1 MIVGILA
8 CLTATFTLGSVFA
21 PIKRFPSSDGFMV
34 QFFMSL
40 GGFITSLAI
49 HALLGF
55 PPIYP
60 LAMLGGALWCAANA
74 FAFLI
79 MNRLGLAVPI
89 LIWSTVSCLTGWA
102 TTRYGLFGVPKGIPS
117 SVILNYIG
125 IIVLVVGSSFFL
137 FIKSHVYIPK
147 KRNNSESLTSGGEI
161 PSKKSMATQSSEEDD
176 IVQHPH
182 HVSPIVRIVCFLAAI
197 FSGLF
202 YGSMCTPVT
211 FIQNRPDLYPGAP
224 TEGLP
229 YLFSFFC
236 GIMPMSTF
244 VLVIYS
250 AVKKN
255 NPSLPSYLVLPSLF
269 GGLLFAIGM
278 GGFFIGNQKLSQTIS
293 YPICSFAPGLIV
305 SAWSVLYFKE
315 ITGKRNLILLGI
327 AYAFTLVG
335 VIMVTVSKDL

>member
-8 CLTATFTLGSVFA
+8 CVTAALALGSVFA

-34 QFFMSL
+34 QFFMGL
-40 GGFITSLAI
+40 GGFLTSLVVHAI
-49 HALLGF
+49 LGF
-55 PPIYP
+55 PPVYG
-60 LAMLGGALWCAANA
+60 LAMLGGSVWCLANA
-74 FAFLI
+74 FAILI

-102 TTRYGLFGVPKGIPS
+102 TSRYGLFGVPKGIPS

-125 IIVLVVGSSFFL
+125 VVVLVVGSSFFL
-137 FIKSHVYIPK
+137 FIKTKVYKPK
-147 KRNNSESLTSGGEI
+147 MAEKLAAGVEI
-161 PSKKSMATQSSEEDD
+161 PSEKSLATQASGEDD
-176 IVQHPH
+176 IIQHPH
-182 HVSPIVRIVCFLAAI
+182 HISPTIRIICFLAAI

-224 TEGLP
+224 KEGLP
-229 YLFSFFC
+229 YLFSFFL
-236 GIMPMSTF
+236 GIMPTSTL
-244 VLVIYS
+244 VLAVYS
-250 AVKKN
+250 GVKKN
-255 NPSLPSYLVLPSLF
+255 NPSLPSYLVLPSLLA
-269 GGLLFAIGM
+269 GVLFAFGM
-278 GGFFIGNQKLSQTIS
+278 GGFFIGNEKLSQTIS

-327 AYAFTLVG
+327 AYAFTLIG